1 MQKEKSLRERIKNRP
16 VSTRPT
22 SMKDILF
29 FPIVK
34 SERCASSSEGA
45 RRNATANASS
55 AEDAGRKREGSKER
69 ERERER
75 EREKQRQK
83 ELCHRSNDNSA
94 YNHTRC
100 TITFLL

>member
-16 VSTRPT
+16 VSNKTDLDEGHT
-22 SMKDILF
+22 F

-34 SERCASSSEGA
+34 SERCASSPEGA

-69 ERERER
+69 ERE
-75 EREKQRQK
+75 KQRQK
-83 ELCHRSNDNSA
+83 DLCHHSNDNSA